1 MAEHISTKTNNTQ
14 KVALINNSIL
24 KKNYTTRK
32 VDREWFSCL
41 LQHLDRKQNASIFTT
56 PEPTWDTALFLLL
69 LLLLLLFL
77 PRIAYHLS
85 SQLFLSDF
93 IHVLVNFIMS
103 SLTFHQQLTVRFV
116 CQPATTF
123 QAQLQKVAT
132 LDLAEHE

>member
-41 LQHLDRKQNASIFTT
+41 LQHPARKQNGSIFTT
-56 PEPTWDTALFLLL
+56 REPTWDTALF
-69 LLLLLLFL
+69 LLLLLFL